1 MIEMDFPCRADYRY
15 NHVACETAVIRCLAW
30 LVGMEQSVKGN
41 ETTSCFSFR
50 YRSLLADMQICSC
63 FLSENS
69 STS

>member
-1 MIEMDFPCRADYRY
+1 MEQIYRY

-50 YRSLLADMQICSC
+50 YRSLLADMQL
-63 FLSENS
+63 FLI
-69 STS
+69 